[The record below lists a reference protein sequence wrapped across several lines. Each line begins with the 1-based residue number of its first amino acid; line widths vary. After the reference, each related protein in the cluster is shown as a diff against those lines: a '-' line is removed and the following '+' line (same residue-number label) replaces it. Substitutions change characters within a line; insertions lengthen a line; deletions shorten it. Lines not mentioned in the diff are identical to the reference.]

1 MPISSYTTKEMN
13 QTVDL
18 QSKEMAA
25 HEYLES
31 LIGAELLKMSSSCKG
46 KLRMGGTGNILF
58 FCRLHCAKK
67 VERNKI

>member
-1 MPISSYTTKEMN
+1 MPISGYTTKEMN

-18 QSKEMAA
+18 QSEEMAA

-31 LIGAELLKMSSSCKG
+31 LTGAEPLKMSNSCKG
-46 KLRMGGTGNILF
+46 KLCMGGTGNILF
-58 FCRLHCAKK
+58 SCRLHCAKK